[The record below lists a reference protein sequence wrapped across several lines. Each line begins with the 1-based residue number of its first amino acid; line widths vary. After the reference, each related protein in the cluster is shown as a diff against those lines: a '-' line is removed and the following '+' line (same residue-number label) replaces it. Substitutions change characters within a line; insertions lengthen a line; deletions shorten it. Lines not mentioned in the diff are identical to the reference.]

1 MTKSNGF
8 RKCVVIGVGLKV
20 VFVCMIGIIS
30 VHGIKTYAANNSDTY
45 FSFSFERGGTNETSR
60 RYKDD
65 TSAAWMSC
73 VYSDNADIGYNAY
86 VYGYESNYSKDP
98 LCCSY
103 AKGFYVWDKKYIRNT
118 VRENGKNFASIV
130 GQLKED
136 ECVGYKGEW
145 SPDNCS
151 GY

>member
-8 RKCVVIGVGLKV
+8 RKFGVIGVGLKV

-103 AKGFYVWDKKYIRNT
+103 AKGFYVGDKEY
-118 VRENGKNFASIV
+118 S
-130 GQLKED
+130 
-136 ECVGYKGEW
+136 
-145 SPDNCS
+145 
-151 GY
+151 

>member
-8 RKCVVIGVGLKV
+8 RKFGVIGVGLKV

-65 TSAAWMSC
+65 TSAA
-73 VYSDNADIGYNAY
+73 YTINTDNQHHHANHQ
-86 VYGYESNYSKDP
+86 
-98 LCCSY
+98 
-103 AKGFYVWDKKYIRNT
+103 IRKSFLFT
-118 VRENGKNFASIV
+118 AVFH
-130 GQLKED
+130 
-136 ECVGYKGEW
+136 C
-145 SPDNCS
+145 PT
-151 GY
+151 

>member
-1 MTKSNGF
+1 
-8 RKCVVIGVGLKV
+8 
-20 VFVCMIGIIS
+20 MIGIIS

-86 VYGYESNYSKDP
+86 VMGMKVIIVKI
-98 LCCSY
+98 LCVVVMR
-103 AKGFYVWDKKYIRNT
+103 KGFMLGI
-118 VRENGKNFASIV
+118 KNI
-130 GQLKED
+130 
-136 ECVGYKGEW
+136 
-145 SPDNCS
+145 
-151 GY
+151 

>member
-1 MTKSNGF
+1 
-8 RKCVVIGVGLKV
+8 
-20 VFVCMIGIIS
+20 
-30 VHGIKTYAANNSDTY
+30 
-45 FSFSFERGGTNETSR
+45 
-60 RYKDD
+60 
-65 TSAAWMSC
+65 MSC

-103 AKGFYVWDKKYIRNT
+103 AKGFYVGDKKYIRNT